1 VSVPSFNYDH
11 GCLRNLLSTTHLS
24 YLTCVLPCYSNEW
37 MAGEIN
43 HAIYLNTMCEARGAV
58 FPSRNQNQALTCDR
72 AKWPWPMANETGAR
86 PKHGSLYFL
95 DYTDEQIEAMHLPA
109 WQKPMIV
116 AMSHYGGY
124 VGDTGGSQIDGSAL
138 SAHART
144 PSASALLNSTS
155 LKTTPCVHG
164 LAHHRRTIP
173 SRVEGCEAYDTAGIE
188 CPIVRWLHGQKGVS
202 QHIVSATL
210 ACMMPWNPVYA
221 AFCRWY
227 AS

>member
-1 VSVPSFNYDH
+1 M
-11 GCLRNLLSTTHLS
+11 
-24 YLTCVLPCYSNEW
+24 LPCYSNEW

-124 VGDTGGSQIDGSAL
+124 VGDTGGSQRVRTIR
-138 SAHART
+138 ART
-144 PSASALLNSTS
+144 HAISIRP
-155 LKTTPCVHG
+155 
-164 LAHHRRTIP
+164 
-173 SRVEGCEAYDTAGIE
+173 VE
-188 CPIVRWLHGQKGVS
+188 P
-202 QHIVSATL
+202 HITKN
-210 ACMMPWNPVYA
+210 NPVRA
-221 AFCRWY
+221 RSC
-227 AS
+227 ASSQDYPFPR